1 MFVRFREERGF
12 AMVMALMVTFVVLL
26 LGVAVISMAIHNSE
40 QSGLDRKRVQSV
52 SAAEAGLND
61 AYAYLTKPPGGLAA
75 MSSTLSGTVGSGPGG
90 STYDITLTY
99 YADEEGTQPISPPFS
114 SSSYPRSVLISSVGQ
129 SNGRAPRTMETF
141 VELAPV
147 IAGFDGA
154 VVTNSSAT
162 FSNRFT
168 INGYLGN
175 DGNVYV
181 LNGDFSAPSGLETI
195 KGNIYV
201 PNGSASLAT
210 QVHVYGTV
218 WANGSVTLNHP
229 QVLVDGDLKS
239 STSSIRVSSGAA
251 GGKGYYCTTV
261 SGASRIAGGAQ
272 RTCTLGPPPAQEFPQ
287 IKYVPSD
294 WANNDPPYT
303 IETFTTCE
311 AARDYI
317 LNTGAYAGTG
327 FSGRDVGAK
336 VVYIN
341 NTTCTLDLTAPGF
354 PQNQTRTITLKNNLA
369 IITRG
374 GVSLS
379 QKTYWQ
385 GESGTKYLHI
395 ISAYPDSD
403 SPSCPTQDVTLEN
416 NTGFDPHVSAIVYS
430 PCTVTMNNNNTAF
443 QGQVIGQRVV
453 IGNNFTMNYLPVK
466 VPGQNIVGF
475 EQDIAYIRE
484 VVS

>member
-12 AMVMALMVTFVVLL
+12 AMVMALLVTFVVLL

-218 WANGSVTLNHP
+218 WANGSVTLSHP

-239 STSSIRVSSGAA
+239 TTSSITVSSGAA
-251 GGKGYYCTTV
+251 SGKGYYCTTV

-272 RTCTLGPPPAQEFPQ
+272 QTCTLGPPPSQEFPQ
-287 IKYVPSD
+287 IKYVPED

-303 IETFTTCE
+303 NFQTFTSCTS
-311 AARDYI
+311 ARDYI
-317 LNTGAYAGTG
+317 QNTGAYAGTG
-327 FSGRDVGAK
+327 FSGRNVGAT

-341 NTTCTLDLTAPGF
+341 ATCTLDMSNNA
-354 PQNQTRTITLKNNLA
+354 TITLNDNLA

-374 GVSLS
+374 GVYFS
-379 QKTYWQ
+379 QRSTWN
-385 GESGTKYLHI
+385 GGSGTKYLHI
-395 ISAYPDSD
+395 ISAYPDSG
-403 SPSCPTQDVTLEN
+403 SPSCPTQDVRIGQL
-416 NTGFDPHVSAIVYS
+416 TGFDSHVSAIVYS
-430 PCTVTMNNNNTAF
+430 PCTVTMENNNTAF
-443 QGQVIGQRVV
+443 QGQVIGQSVV
-453 IGNNFTMNYLPVK
+453 IGNNFNMNYLPVK

>member
-1 MFVRFREERGF
+1 
-12 AMVMALMVTFVVLL
+12 MVMALMVTFVVLL

-52 SAAEAGLND
+52 SAAEAGLNA

-75 MSSTLSGTVGSGPGG
+75 MSRTLSGTVGSGPGG
-90 STYDITLTY
+90 STYDVTLTY
-99 YADEEGTQPISPPFS
+99 YEDEEGTKPISPPFS
-114 SSSYPRSVLISSVGQ
+114 SAHYPRSVFISSVGE
-129 SNGRAPRTMETF
+129 SNGRAPRTMQTF

-154 VVTNSSAT
+154 VVSNSSAT

-181 LNGDFSAPSGLETI
+181 LDGNFSAPSGLETI

-201 PNGSASLAT
+201 PKGSASLAT

-218 WANGSVTLNHP
+218 WAKDSVTLDHP
-229 QVLVDGDLKS
+229 QVRVDGDLKS
-239 STSSIRVSSGAA
+239 SESSISVIRGSV
-251 GGKGYYCTTV
+251 GGKGYYCKPPPIGYTM
-261 SGASRIAGGAQ
+261 IAGGTQ
-272 RTCTLGPPPAQEFPQ
+272 QTCTGPPPSQEFPQ

-294 WANNDPPYT
+294 WENNDPPYT
-303 IETFTTCE
+303 IRQFTTCE
-311 AARDYI
+311 SARDYI
-317 LNTGAYAGTG
+317 LNTGTYAGTG
-327 FSGRDVGAK
+327 FSGRDVGAE

-341 NTTCTLDLTAPGF
+341 NSTCILDLTAPGF

-395 ISAYPDSD
+395 ISAYPDSG
-403 SPSCPTQDVTLEN
+403 SPSCPTQDVLIGQ
-416 NTGFDPHVSAIVYS
+416 NTDFDSHVSAIVYS
-430 PCTVTMNNNNTAF
+430 PCTVTMANNNTAF
-443 QGQVIGQRVV
+443 QGQVIGRNVV

>member
-52 SAAEAGLND
+52 SAAEAGLNA

-90 STYDITLTY
+90 STYRVTLTY
-99 YADEEGTQPISPPFS
+99 YRDTNGTQPISPPFS

-129 SNGRAPRTMETF
+129 SNARAPRTMETF

-154 VVTNSSAT
+154 VVTNSSAN

-201 PNGSASLAT
+201 PNGSANIAT

-239 STSSIRVSSGAA
+239 STSSITVSSGAA
-251 GGKGYYCTTV
+251 SGKGYYCTMV
-261 SGASRIAGGAQ
+261 SGARNIAGGAQ
-272 RTCTLGPPPAQEFPQ
+272 RTCTLGPPPSQEFPQ
-287 IKYVPSD
+287 IKYVSSD

-303 IETFTTCE
+303 NFQTFTSCTS
-311 AARDYI
+311 ARDYI
-317 LNTGAYAGTG
+317 QNTGSYAGTG
-327 FSGRDVGAK
+327 FSGRNVGAT

-341 NTTCTLDLTAPGF
+341 ATCTLDMSNNA
-354 PQNQTRTITLKNNLA
+354 TITLNDNLA

-374 GVSLS
+374 GVYFS
-379 QKTYWQ
+379 QRSTWN
-385 GESGTKYLHI
+385 GVTGTRYLHI
-395 ISAYPDSD
+395 ISAYPDSGL
-403 SPSCPTQDVTLEN
+403 PSCPTQDVRIGQ
-416 NTGFDPHVSAIVYS
+416 NTDFDSHVSAIVYS
-430 PCTVTMNNNNTAF
+430 PCTVTMENNNTAF
-443 QGQVIGQRVV
+443 QGQVIGRSVV

-475 EQDIAYIRE
+475 DQDIAYIRE

>member
-1 MFVRFREERGF
+1 MYDRFHEERGF
-12 AMVMALMVTFVVLL
+12 AMVMALAVTFVVLL

-61 AYAYLTKPPGGLAA
+61 AYAYLTKPPGGLTR
-75 MSSTLSGTVGSGPGG
+75 MSGTLTGTVGSGPGG
-90 STYDITLTY
+90 STYQVTLTY
-99 YADEEGTQPISPPFS
+99 YADTNGTQPISPPFS
-114 SSSYPRSVLISSVGQ
+114 SSNYPRSVLISSVGEA
-129 SNGRAPRTMETF
+129 NGRAPRTMETF
-141 VELAPV
+141 VVLAPV

-154 VVTNSSAT
+154 VVTNASAT
-162 FSNRFT
+162 FTNRFT

-175 DGNVYV
+175 DGNIYV
-181 LNGDFSAPSGLETI
+181 LNGNFSAPSGLEVI

-201 PNGSASLAT
+201 PNGSANLAT

-239 STSSIRVSSGAA
+239 STSSITVTTGVAS
-251 GGKGYYCTTV
+251 GKGYYCTTV
-261 SGASRIAGGAQ
+261 TGANRIAGGAQ
-272 RTCTLGPPPAQEFPQ
+272 QTCTLGPPPSQQFPQ
-287 IKYVPSD
+287 IRYVQSD

-303 IETFTTCE
+303 NFRTFTSCG

-317 LNTGAYAGTG
+317 QNTGAYAGTG
-327 FSGRDVGAK
+327 FSGRNVGAT

-341 NTTCTLDLTAPGF
+341 ATCTLDMSNNA
-354 PQNQTRTITLKNNLA
+354 RITLNDNLA

-374 GVSLS
+374 GVYFS
-379 QKTYWQ
+379 QRSTWN
-385 GESGTKYLHI
+385 GVSGTKYLHI
-395 ISAYPDSD
+395 ISAYPDSG
-403 SPSCPTQDVTLEN
+403 SPSCPTQNVRIGQ
-416 NTGFDPHVSAIVYS
+416 NTGFDSHVSAIVYS
-430 PCTVTMNNNNTAF
+430 PCTVTMENNNTAF
-443 QGQVIGQRVV
+443 QGQVIGQSVV
-453 IGNNFTMNYLPVK
+453 IGNNFNMNYLPVK

-475 EQDIAYIRE
+475 DQDIAYIRE